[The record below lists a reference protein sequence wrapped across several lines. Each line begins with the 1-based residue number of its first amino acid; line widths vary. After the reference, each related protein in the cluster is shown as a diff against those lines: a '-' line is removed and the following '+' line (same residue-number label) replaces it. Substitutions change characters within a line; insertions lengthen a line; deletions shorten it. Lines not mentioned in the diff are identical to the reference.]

1 MATTKKRKTTKK
13 TVAATTAKTTEVTPK
28 VERTAFMY
36 KIPRKRKANVVI
48 KYGDSIYN
56 SRDELYQ
63 ALCKMGFSSGCAD
76 IIVKRYDNRIVS
88 EAEARLRVAAMG
100 YSETTISAIL
110 AGKNKSKKS

>member
-13 TVAATTAKTTEVTPK
+13 TVTAATSETTQATPK

-63 ALCKMGFSSGCAD
+63 ALRNAGFSSDCAD
-76 IIVKRYDNRIVS
+76 IIIRRYDNRIVD

-100 YSETTISAIL
+100 YSTTTVSAIL